1 MESGQFDD
9 RITISKP
16 PVYVDPVYGPQPA
29 PPGTPWDIVAARVPA
44 QLMDDLPSKN
54 EHTDGAVKVAD
65 RPARVRMRYT
75 SLVLTSDMKITLH
88 DGANASGDIDS
99 QIAGG
104 PAVIGRRQW
113 LEFTVT
119 YYSTKAA
126 P

>member
-9 RITISKP
+9 RITISRP
-16 PVYVDPVYGPQPA
+16 AVVEDPIYGPQP
-29 PPGTPWDIVAARVPA
+29 GGWEIVAARVPA
-44 QLMDDLPSKN
+44 QLLDDLPSKN
-54 EHTDGAVKVAD
+54 ERTDGVMKVAE

-88 DGANASGDIDS
+88 DGADASGDIDF

-119 YYSTKAA
+119 HYSTRGA
-126 P
+126 